1 MADVFVERVLSPGGP
16 DPSPTPFNAC
26 LAMHRVHLQECLVAD
41 DGRRMLCRFT
51 APDAESVRVA
61 LRQTGIA
68 FDSGW
73 IARSP

>member
-1 MADVFVERVLSPGGP
+1 MY
-16 DPSPTPFNAC
+16 
-26 LAMHRVHLQECLVAD
+26 RVHLQECLVAD

-61 LRQTGIA
+61 LRQAGIA
-68 FDSGW
+68 FDSVW